1 MCETTEVWK
10 LKKRETKNHF
20 ITYMVIYLS
29 YVDSFLDSRVH
40 VPVRVSIN
48 KLNFIRAG
56 GGQLARLETVDVY
69 VRAKHICL

>member
-1 MCETTEVWK
+1 
-10 LKKRETKNHF
+10 
-20 ITYMVIYLS
+20 MVIYLS
-29 YVDSFLDSRVH
+29 YVDSFLDSWVH